1 MKNCLTTSN
10 FNKYRKKETRGTV
23 GYSLSFTPYNVII
36 GRLIEDVG
44 NRKPLPAIG
53 LKLSSENHVKHLWL
67 KFYQATQFIK
77 NCVQLFLVDV
87 FLVLPLENLLLR
99 ASPTHAT
106 EKQLEDSDI
115 LFLCYQISRE
125 GSLKSKP
132 PRLMESPSEGR
143 NHSPPNKRHPVSRGF
158 LDSSRKK

>member
-10 FNKYRKKETRGTV
+10 FNKYRKKETPGTV

-67 KFYQATQFIK
+67 KLYQATQFIK
-77 NCVQLFLVDV
+77 TVYNCFLLTS
-87 FLVLPLENLLLR
+87 F
-99 ASPTHAT
+99 
-106 EKQLEDSDI
+106 
-115 LFLCYQISRE
+115 
-125 GSLKSKP
+125 
-132 PRLMESPSEGR
+132 
-143 NHSPPNKRHPVSRGF
+143 
-158 LDSSRKK
+158 